1 MCNGDCNRCSL
12 SIDCDEGYGLYFGED
27 EDTDDLS
34 LQAMSHCQNDQD
46 VEDNN
51 KSEC

>member
-1 MCNGDCNRCSL
+1 MCDGICNRCSR
-12 SIDCDEGYGLYFGED
+12 SSACDEDYSLYAGED